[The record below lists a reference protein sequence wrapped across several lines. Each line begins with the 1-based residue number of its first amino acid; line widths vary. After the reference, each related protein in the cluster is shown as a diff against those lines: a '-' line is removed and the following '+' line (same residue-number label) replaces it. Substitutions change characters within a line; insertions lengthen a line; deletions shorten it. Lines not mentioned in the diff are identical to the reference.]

1 MQNFYEILDVDPA
14 ASEASVREAIAR
26 KRRSARTRANH
37 PNAEKRHEGE
47 YLLQRIAEAEKHLL
61 TPETRAAYDAQLRDS
76 SQQTSEASGEGTGT
90 GGVVPQ
96 RNHEELL
103 RRAEQMQR
111 EVERLREETQRK
123 DRELQQLQEQQA
135 AARSE
140 PPRKENLP
148 PMERESAREDQE
160 QKQPREERR
169 EQHQQKGALQE
180 PPQSRTES
188 AQSPL
193 PPQVQGK
200 PWRVSYRL
208 VPVLEAR
215 ESDSQQLASAR
226 EILQQAAS
234 GHTREAIQKAR
245 SEYRSGRRDAALIQ
259 AYAWSLLY
267 DIYRCTYGGFAG
279 QNPYAATRSPM
290 GIPVSSVQIALI
302 RIRLRQLKGIRELR
316 DGGYVEIEQMIQEV
330 KTVIAYVRHRRNRLN
345 FPGYF

>member
-1 MQNFYEILDVDPA
+1 M
-14 ASEASVREAIAR
+14 
-26 KRRSARTRANH
+26 
-37 PNAEKRHEGE
+37 
-47 YLLQRIAEAEKHLL
+47 
-61 TPETRAAYDAQLRDS
+61 
-76 SQQTSEASGEGTGT
+76 
-90 GGVVPQ
+90 
-96 RNHEELL
+96 
-103 RRAEQMQR
+103 
-111 EVERLREETQRK
+111 REETQRK

-160 QKQPREERR
+160 PPKSQKQPREERR

-302 RIRLRQLKGIRELR
+302 RIRLRQLKGIREQR
-316 DGGYVEIEQMIQEV
+316 DGG
-330 KTVIAYVRHRRNRLN
+330 
-345 FPGYF
+345 